1 MNDEKIYLKI
11 KLGVRSS
18 ELNIL
23 FKAAFSDFENGILR
37 FSKKQRMCQA
47 VEIEGEIQS
56 AEQEIDR

>member
-11 KLGVRSS
+11 KLGARSS

-23 FKAAFSDFENGILR
+23 FKAALSDFENGILR
-37 FSKKQRMCQA
+37 FSKWQSMCQA

-56 AEQEIDR
+56 AEQETDR